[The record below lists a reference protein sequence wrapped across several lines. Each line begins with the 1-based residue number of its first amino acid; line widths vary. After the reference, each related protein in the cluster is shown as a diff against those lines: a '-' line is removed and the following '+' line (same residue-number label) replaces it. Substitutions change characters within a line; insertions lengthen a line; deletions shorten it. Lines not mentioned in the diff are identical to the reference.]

1 LHDLLAGL
9 DAEFEVR
16 GDRAVEIRSLE
27 HDSRVVQPG
36 ALFCCIPGE
45 QADGHAF
52 AGDAVAAGAV
62 ACLVERWLDV
72 PVVQVRVASVR
83 TAVGPLC
90 ATFFGRPADAM
101 RVLGVT
107 GTNGKTTTTYLL
119 EAIARGTGERAAIVG
134 TTGVR
139 VGDTELPVAHTT
151 PEATELQALLARL
164 RDDGV
169 ATVAMEVSSH
179 ALDQHRVDGTHFAA
193 VAFTNLSRDH
203 LDYHRSFAAYLDA
216 KARLF
221 DGSFSRRAA
230 VGIDGEAGRV
240 IASRARAAGVDVV
253 TYALDAGADAD
264 VTAREIELAP
274 DGARYTI
281 ADRRGENRYTL
292 RTALV
297 GRFNVANALAAYATA
312 TQAGFA
318 AADACDALT
327 SPIVVPGRM
336 ESIDRGQPFTV
347 IVDYAHTPDA
357 LSAVLA
363 AARDLTEPG
372 GRLLVVYGCGGDRD
386 RGKRPEM
393 GAVAAHAADRA
404 FLTSD
409 NPRSE
414 DPAAIVHDVLAG
426 VADDAPTPVVEL
438 DRRAAIEAA
447 LADARPGDVVV
458 IAGKG
463 HESGQT
469 ALGRTIPFDDRVV
482 AREALEARV

>member
-1 LHDLLAGL
+1 LHDLLANL

-16 GDRAVEIRSLE
+16 GDRAVEIHSVE
-27 HDSRVVQPG
+27 HDSRLVQPG
-36 ALFCCIPGE
+36 ALFCCIPGG

-52 AGDAVAAGAV
+52 AGAAVAAGAV

-72 PVVQVRVASVR
+72 DVAQVRVASVR
-83 TAVGPLC
+83 AAIGPVC
-90 ATFFGRPADAM
+90 AQFFLNPSENL

-119 EAIARGTGERAAIVG
+119 AAIATAAGQRAGIVG

-139 VGDTELPVAHTT
+139 VGDAELPVAHTT
-151 PEATELQALLARL
+151 PEATELQGLLARL

-169 ATVAMEVSSH
+169 ETVAMEVSSH
-179 ALDQHRVDGTHFAA
+179 ALDQHRVDGTRFAA

-203 LDYHRSFAAYLDA
+203 LDYHGSFEAYLDA

-221 DGSFSRRAA
+221 DGSFGSRAA
-230 VGIDGEAGRV
+230 IGVDGEAGTV
-240 IASRARAAGVDVV
+240 IATRARAAGVDVV
-253 TYALDAGADAD
+253 TYALDTDAD
-264 VTAREIELAP
+264 VRADALALGP
-274 DGARYTI
+274 HGSRFTI
-281 ADRRGENRYTL
+281 VDRRDGTERTL
-292 RTALV
+292 QTQLV

-312 TQAGFA
+312 TQAGLT
-318 AADACDALT
+318 ADDAIAGLAT
-327 SPIVVPGRM
+327 PVVVPGRM
-336 ESIDRGQPFTV
+336 EPIALGQPFTV
-347 IVDYAHTPDA
+347 LVDYAHTPDA
-357 LSAVLA
+357 LASVLA
-363 AARDLTEPG
+363 AARGLVAPD

-393 GAVAAHAADRA
+393 GAVAAVGADRA

-414 DPAAIVHDVLAG
+414 DPEAIAHDVLAG
-426 VADDAPTPVVEL
+426 IPEELSRPVVEL

-447 LADARPGDVVV
+447 FDEAHPGDVVV

-469 ALGRTIPFDDRVV
+469 ANGKTIPFDDRVV

>member
-1 LHDLLAGL
+1 LHDLLAVL

-16 GDRAVEIRSLE
+16 GDRAVEIRSVE

-36 ALFCCIPGE
+36 AFFCCIPGE

-52 AGDAVAAGAV
+52 AADAVAAGAV

-72 PVVQVRVASVR
+72 SVPQVRVSSVR
-83 TAVGPLC
+83 TAIGPIC
-90 ATFFGRPADAM
+90 SQFFLNPSAQL

-119 EAIARGTGERAAIVG
+119 DAIARAAGTRAGIVG

-139 VGDTELPVAHTT
+139 VGDAELPVAHTT

-169 ATVAMEVSSH
+169 ETVAMEVSSH
-179 ALDQHRVDGTHFAA
+179 ALDQHRVDGTRFAA

-203 LDYHRSFAAYLDA
+203 LDYHGSFDAYLDA

-221 DGSFSRRAA
+221 DGSFSTHAA
-230 VGIDGEAGRV
+230 VGVDGEAGNV
-240 IASRARAAGVDVV
+240 IAGRARAAGVDVA
-253 TYALDAGADAD
+253 TYAIDRAADISAHL
-264 VTAREIELAP
+264 VELEP
-274 DGARYTI
+274 HGSRFTI
-281 ADRRGENRYTL
+281 VDRRDASEHPI
-292 RTALV
+292 RTSLV
-297 GRFNVANALAAYATA
+297 GRFNVANALTAYATA
-312 TQAGFA
+312 RQAGFSA
-318 AADACDALT
+318 ANACAGLEA
-327 SPIVVPGRM
+327 PVVVPGRM
-336 ESIDRGQPFTV
+336 EAIDNGQPFTV

-357 LSAVLA
+357 LASVLA
-363 AARDLTEPG
+363 AGRGLVAPG

-393 GAVAAHAADRA
+393 GAVAAVGADRA

-414 DPAAIVHDVLAG
+414 DPAAIARDVLAG
-426 VADDAPTPVVEL
+426 IPRELTQPIVEL

-447 LADARPGDVVV
+447 LDDAHSGDVVV

-469 ALGRTIPFDDRVV
+469 ARGTTIPFDDRVV

>member
-1 LHDLLAGL
+1 
-9 DAEFEVR
+9 
-16 GDRAVEIRSLE
+16 
-27 HDSRVVQPG
+27 
-36 ALFCCIPGE
+36 LFCCIPGG

-52 AGDAVAAGAV
+52 AGAAVDAGAV

-72 PVVQVRVASVR
+72 PVAQVRVGSVR
-83 TAVGPLC
+83 AAIGPVC
-90 ATFFGRPADAM
+90 EQFFLNPSDHL

-119 EAIARGTGERAAIVG
+119 GAVADGAGRRAGIVG

-139 VGDTELPVAHTT
+139 VGDAELPVAHTT

-169 ATVAMEVSSH
+169 DTVAMEVSSH
-179 ALDQHRVDGTHFAA
+179 ALDQHRVDGTRFTA

-203 LDYHRSFAAYLDA
+203 LDYHGSFDAYLDA

-221 DGSFSRRAA
+221 DGSFSARAA
-230 VGIDGEAGRV
+230 VGVDGEAGTM
-240 IASRARAAGVDVV
+240 IATRARAAGVDVA
-253 TYALDAGADAD
+253 TFALDTDAD
-264 VTAREIELAP
+264 VRARAIALGP
-274 DGARYTI
+274 RGTQFTI
-281 ADRRGENRYTL
+281 VDRRDGSERELQTQ
-292 RTALV
+292 LV
-297 GRFNVANALAAYATA
+297 GRFNVANALAAYTTA
-312 TQAGFA
+312 TQAGFSADEAVAGLA
-318 AADACDALT
+318 A
-327 SPIVVPGRM
+327 PVVVPGRM
-336 ESIDRGQPFTV
+336 EPIDRGQAFTV

-357 LSAVLA
+357 LASVLA
-363 AARDLTEPG
+363 AARGLVGAD

-393 GAVAAHAADRA
+393 GAVAAVGADRA
-404 FLTSD
+404 YLTSD

-414 DPAAIVHDVLAG
+414 DPAAIARDVLAG
-426 VADDAPTPVVEL
+426 IPEELAQPIVEL
-438 DRRAAIEAA
+438 DRRAAIGAA
-447 LADARPGDVVV
+447 LADAGPGDVVV

-469 ALGRTIPFDDRVV
+469 ANGKTIPFDDRVV